1 MTDEQRSPELAGM
14 RRNYGQQPLRKAD
27 LAPTW
32 HGQLRAW
39 LDDAESAGLREPNA
53 MVLATADREG
63 RPHTR
68 TVLLKDLS
76 PDGLTF
82 YTNYNSSKGKDLAAN
97 KFCSVTFPWIDM
109 TRQVTV
115 VGHAKRGT
123 DEAADSYFSS
133 RPYGSQIG
141 ALASEQSS
149 RIESREALDRRASE
163 LREQYPEGSV
173 IPRPWNW
180 GGFELTPTSVEF
192 WQGRADRLHDRLRY
206 TRTADGAWII
216 ERLSP

>member
-82 YTNYNSSKGKDLAAN
+82 YTNYNSSKGRDLAAN

-115 VGHAKRGT
+115 VGHGAPTRLPTLISAPVRTGLRS
-123 DEAADSYFSS
+123 EHSRANSPRESS
-133 RPYGSQIG
+133 PEKHSTG
-141 ALASEQSS
+141 ALRNSASSTP
-149 RIESREALDRRASE
+149 RA
-163 LREQYPEGSV
+163 R
-173 IPRPWNW
+173 
-180 GGFELTPTSVEF
+180 
-192 WQGRADRLHDRLRY
+192 
-206 TRTADGAWII
+206 
-216 ERLSP
+216 